1 MDAKYADLAIVTSH
15 RGATSARTTTTTRAP
30 RRHQPLASV
39 AANKPAVAK
48 ATSRLARGGGRT
60 VKPITFNACL

>member
-15 RGATSARTTTTTRAP
+15 RGTSSTRTTTTTRTP

-39 AANKPAVAK
+39 AADKTDVAK
-48 ATSRLARGGGRT
+48 ATSRLAHTGGRT